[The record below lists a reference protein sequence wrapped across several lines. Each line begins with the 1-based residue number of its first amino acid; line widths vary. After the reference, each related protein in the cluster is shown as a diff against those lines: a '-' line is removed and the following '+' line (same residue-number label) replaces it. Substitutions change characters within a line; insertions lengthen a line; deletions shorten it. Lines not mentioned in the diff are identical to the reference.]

1 MDKMLNAGTG
11 DARFQIVDGTLVWTE
26 GDVSLIVSVSSDLW
40 SYWVVRGDI
49 PITMKITS
57 KRAPWE
63 EDSHS
68 RDPKLRKWLN
78 KHPNIDTSAVMDSFC
93 DFGIFLMSNPDVV
106 AEYVGSATPT
116 PVESQDADMS
126 ESDKNA
132 AMALLQDPK
141 MIEIIDDAIHR
152 KLIGETKNGFLTFFV
167 ILSARADHP
176 LNHRWNGDSST
187 GKTAIVV
194 SVVYLFPREMI
205 IMRAGMT
212 AKVFYYS
219 FSDEDEHGN
228 RINDLRG
235 KAVIVLEEEESQ
247 DFLREIKPILS
258 HDMDEIKYS
267 FVDKVNNR
275 NKTCTA
281 TIRGH
286 PSYIGLTTQVQTDD
300 QINTRASTGTPDYD
314 PQKFESILDA
324 TAQDAVLPKQDD
336 GNGDA
341 LIIGNAIRLLRDVRV
356 LVPYMMVVRRH
367 FPYTAQRAVRD
378 FKQFISVI
386 KTVAYL
392 HQYQREHVEITGNEY
407 IIANLSDLDI
417 ATRITE
423 SVICETVSGVPKDV
437 LDFYGACV
445 AGQCDPYNRKM
456 LLGVYRKYFGKEI
469 GRTRLT
475 ERYINPLVD
484 RGLLERDETEKEHK
498 FYVVE
503 KNLSLSVDLDKMI
516 ADIQSEQTKA
526 RMKENYMC
534 RSDTEKEVCMCV
546 SGEIVDTLIHSALAV
561 SQRHISEKV
570 LAKCFEAEYPRD
582 TSLSAVADNDRLS
595 DEKEPEDD
603 DVEDSQSDRMKK
615 IDIFFREHRNGDGE
629 RAEIGYASRKQLD
642 DYVPVIAEMLRVSKD
657 VARQSVREYGRS
669 RTWI

>member
-1 MDKMLNAGTG
+1 MEEMLTTETDG
-11 DARFQIVDGTLVWTE
+11 RFQIVDDMLTWTE
-26 GDVSLIVSVSSDLW
+26 DDISLIASVSGDSW
-40 SYWVVRGDI
+40 SYWVVNGGA

-57 KRAPWE
+57 RRAPWE

-68 RDPKLRKWLN
+68 RDPKLKKWLN

-106 AEYVGSATPT
+106 AEYVGSATPQ
-116 PVESQDADMS
+116 PVEPQDGGMS
-126 ESDKNA
+126 ESDKNT

-152 KLIGETKNGFLTFFV
+152 KLIGETRNGFLTFFV
-167 ILSARADHP
+167 ILSARTDHP

-194 SVVYLFPREMI
+194 AVVDLFPGEMI
-205 IMRAGMT
+205 LMRAGMT
-212 AKVFYYS
+212 AKVFYYD

-258 HDMDEIKYS
+258 HDMDETTYS

-286 PSYIGLTTQVQTDD
+286 PAYIGLTTQVQTDD
-300 QINTRASTGTPDYD
+300 QISTRASTGTPDYD
-314 PQKFESILDA
+314 PQKFESILDR
-324 TAQDAVLPKQDD
+324 TARDAILPIQGSK
-336 GNGDA
+336 NGDA
-341 LIIGNAIRLLRDVRV
+341 VIVSNAIRLLKDVQV

-367 FPYTAQRAVRD
+367 FPYTAPRAVRD
-378 FKQFISVI
+378 FKQFVSII
-386 KTVAYL
+386 KTVAYM
-392 HQYQREHVEITGNEY
+392 HQYQREHAEIGGIDY
-407 IIANLSDLDI
+407 VIANLSDLDI

-437 LDFYGACV
+437 LDFYKACV

-456 LLGVYRKYFGKEI
+456 FATIYRDHFGKDI

-475 ERYINPLVD
+475 ERYINPLVE

-498 FYVVE
+498 FYVIE
-503 KNLSLSVDLDKMI
+503 KNLSLSVDLEKMI
-516 ADIQSEQTKA
+516 TDIQSEQTKTC
-526 RMKENYMC
+526 MKENYMC
-534 RSDTEKEVCMCV
+534 RQDTEKEVCVCM
-546 SGEIVDTLIHSALAV
+546 SGESADTLIQSALSV
-561 SQRHISEKV
+561 SQRHISKDV
-570 LAKCFEAEYPRD
+570 LAKCFDDEYPRD
-582 TSLSAVADNDRLS
+582 ASLSAVTDKDRLS
-595 DEKEPEDD
+595 DEKKPEDD
-603 DVEDSQSDRMKK
+603 DVVDSQSDRMKK
-615 IDIFFREHRNGDGE
+615 INTFFKEHRDANGN
-629 RAEIGYASRKQLD
+629 RAEIGYASRKQLV
-642 DYVPVIAEMLRVSKD
+642 DYVPEIAEMLGLRED
-657 VARQSVREYGRS
+657 VALRSVMEYGRS
-669 RTWI
+669 HKWI